1 MGKVIGGGLPLAAY
15 GGKAELMR
23 LVAPAGDVYQ
33 AGTLS
38 GNPLATA
45 AGLATLR
52 LLDADAYGR
61 LHALTQSFAERLDTL
76 DPRISVVWT
85 TGLLTPFFRPEPP
98 RDYDEAADSNREAYG
113 AFARGLLERG
123 IYPPA
128 SQFEAWFP
136 SLAHTDEHVEQTI
149 EAAKAALSE
158 L

>member
-1 MGKVIGGGLPLAAY
+1 LPLAAY
-15 GGKAELMR
+15 GGRADLMR

-45 AGLATLR
+45 AGLATLK
-52 LLDADAYGR
+52 LLDDDAYRQLNDTTAR
-61 LHALTQSFAERLDTL
+61 LAEGLAELDE
-76 DPRISVVWT
+76 RVSVVSRQ
-85 TGLLTPFFRPEPP
+85 GLVTPFFHPGAPIN
-98 RDYDEAADSNREAYG
+98 YDEAAQCDREAYA

-123 IYPPA
+123 VYPPA